1 MQSGFKFWGKA
12 KNSIL
17 ISLGFVSIG
26 LAILGIFLPILP
38 TTPFLLL
45 SAYLF
50 AKSSEKWNKWLLSTK
65 YFGKIIRDYHEQK
78 GVSLGIKIYSLSL
91 LWVTIGITVYFFLS
105 HLLLDLLIILIAIV
119 VSYHILRL
127 KTLKKV

>member
-12 KNSIL
+12 KKSTL
-17 ISLGFVSIG
+17 IFFGFVSIG

-50 AKSSEKWNKWLLSTK
+50 AKSSEKWHKWLLSTK
-65 YFGKIIRDYHEQK
+65 YFGKIIRDYREQK

-105 HLLLDLLIILIAIV
+105 PLLLDLLIILVAFV